1 MKNGLVEYSLFVT
14 SVAKGSNISYL
25 SNFNKNMVVR
35 RVIDTEV
42 GKIQKLLRP
51 IYFTFTMSTLS
62 QNFRDKD
69 M

>member
-1 MKNGLVEYSLFVT
+1 
-14 SVAKGSNISYL
+14 
-25 SNFNKNMVVR
+25 MVVR

-62 QNFRDKD
+62 QNFTDND